1 VKGQRGYTKEQEDLI
16 IELYV
21 NQQRGQ
27 KYVCEMAHTSPKV
40 MKAFLISRGYKIRN
54 FSEAATVSNI
64 NRAKYKDKNYFN
76 TQSPNMAWLLG
87 FLASDGCVR
96 KDRNEIK
103 IGLSKV
109 DQEIL
114 EKIKAELK
122 IENKISEYVTAEGFE
137 SVTLQWTCK
146 EHKDELAKY
155 SIVPDKTFK
164 IQPPYKLERKYWIDY
179 IRGYFD
185 GDGSVNLIHNKEQ
198 KSLRWQVCSATPEIL
213 HFIVDYFYED
223 YGIPKVNIQ
232 AQNRNNNHTLYVIQ
246 YSTNA
251 TKKIYDILYTP
262 NSLFLNRKKQHYQDI
277 LNEINSHET
286 AIS

>member
-1 VKGQRGYTKEQEDLI
+1 MKGQRSYTKEQEDLI
-16 IELYV
+16 IDLYV
-21 NQQRGQ
+21 NQQKGQ
-27 KYVCEMAHTSPKV
+27 AYVCKIAHTTPAT
-40 MKAFLISRGYKIRN
+40 MKKFLVSRGYTIRN
-54 FSEAATVSNI
+54 FSEAATISNI
-64 NRAKYKDKNYFN
+64 NRAKGKNKDYFY
-76 TQSPNMAWLLG
+76 TQSSNMAWLLG

-109 DQEIL
+109 DKEIL
-114 EKIKAELK
+114 EKIKQELQ
-122 IENKISEYVTAEGFE
+122 IENAISEYVTAEGFE

-146 EHKDELAKY
+146 EHKEELAKY
-155 SIVPDKTFK
+155 SIIPEKTFK
-164 IQPPYKLERKYWIDY
+164 LKPPYALDKKYWIDY

-198 KSLRWQVCSATPEIL
+198 LSLRWQVCSATPEIL
-213 HFIVDYFYED
+213 QFIVDYLYEEFH
-223 YGIPKVNIQ
+223 IPKVNIQ
-232 AQNRNNNHTLYVIQ
+232 TQKRPNHELYVIQ

-251 TKKIYDILYTP
+251 TKSIYNILYTP